1 LIKATQIITEIIR
14 NALEYKSRSY
24 PTDGQMIMVSIQTI
38 QLDPRNFENPMT
50 FLPERHLEP
59 NAASTHRTTWR
70 PFERGMRAC
79 FGQDLAMDEMRV
91 ILLLTARWFDFE
103 PVVEPAKKQ
112 RVDFTNLDLLIGD
125 QTFQQIRM
133 SATPRDGMPMR
144 IKSTGRT

>member
-1 LIKATQIITEIIR
+1 
-14 NALEYKSRSY
+14 
-24 PTDGQMIMVSIQTI
+24 MIMVSIQTI
-38 QLDPRNFENPMT
+38 QLDPRNFEDPTT

-59 NAASTHRTTWR
+59 NAASTYRTTWR

-79 FGQDLAMDEMRV
+79 LGQDLAMDEMRV

-112 RVDFTNLDLLIGD
+112 RVEFTNLDLLVGD
-125 QTFQQIRM
+125 QAFQQIRM

-144 IKSTGRT
+144 IKSIDRP